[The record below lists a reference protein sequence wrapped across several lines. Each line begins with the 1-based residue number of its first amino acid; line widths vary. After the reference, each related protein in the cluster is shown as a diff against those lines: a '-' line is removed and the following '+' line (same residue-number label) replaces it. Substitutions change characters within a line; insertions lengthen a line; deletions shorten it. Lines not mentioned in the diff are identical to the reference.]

1 MILSQEAL
9 SYASKRNSLWLKMDS
24 SRLSEKG
31 KSTSEGS
38 KSKSGKEEFI
48 QTL

>member
-31 KSTSEGS
+31 SKCKSDT
-38 KSKSGKEEFI
+38 EEFVE
-48 QTL
+48 TR